1 MEDFWSYD
9 PYARTNF
16 YDYLYPDYDFVDG
29 VPSQMLFIRLS
40 EGISDQNRQF
50 VANGLRAYFRD

>member
-1 MEDFWSYD
+1 MNDFWSYD
-9 PYARTNF
+9 DYARTNF

-40 EGISDQNRQF
+40 EGISDQHR
-50 VANGLRAYFRD
+50 